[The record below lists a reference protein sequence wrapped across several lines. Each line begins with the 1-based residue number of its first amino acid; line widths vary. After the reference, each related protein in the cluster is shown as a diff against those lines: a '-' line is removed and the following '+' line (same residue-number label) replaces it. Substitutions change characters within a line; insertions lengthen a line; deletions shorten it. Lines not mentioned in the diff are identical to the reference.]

1 MLGVEIHVCF
11 RSCVCV
17 CVCVCPF
24 RHLFIPSLTLFSIL
38 CPEISELYI
47 YIDIFLIF
55 IYLFIWLHQVLVA
68 AGRVLRCG
76 IRTLSCG
83 MHVGSSSL
91 SRERT
96 RAPCVGSTL
105 RHQGSPSY
113 IFLIYVKSFIKER
126 VYAETLVATSLTS

>member
-47 YIDIFLIF
+47 YIYKYIFN
-55 IYLFIWLHQVLVA
+55 IYLLIYLVA
-68 AGRVLRCG
+68 PGLGCGR
-76 IRTLSCG
+76 
-83 MHVGSSSL
+83 
-91 SRERT
+91 
-96 RAPCVGSTL
+96 
-105 RHQGSPSY
+105 QGP
-113 IFLIYVKSFIKER
+113 YVWHSN
-126 VYAETLVATSLTS
+126 S